1 MLKSCLF
8 REQFR
13 SLHEDAAKCYLK
25 HQKEEFYKKF
35 YWILALQNEILK
47 QDPTLEEVL
56 SKEYQHKIVTR
67 ENTAILKTFTDHG
80 TSKIWMNKSIL
91 FFLICLRN
99 IIITKDLHIRCSISL
114 VFLYSCLT

>member
-1 MLKSCLF
+1 MRKSCLF

-25 HQKEEFYKKF
+25 HQKAEFYKKL

-47 QDPTLEEVL
+47 EDPTLEEVL